1 MNPSSLLAVFAL
13 AAALTPLPVR
23 AETTEEL
30 VNKLQGQAKAGA
42 TSTSGT
48 NGKTRGFVPRGSKPS
63 VTTERRSVR
72 FSGRGIPKNIQ
83 VTDKGNVQVKEVAPA
98 ADGEPSYELSY
109 TVDPESKVTRTSIL
123 FVKDSTEFADGNSTI
138 ELAKLA
144 KAFNDPKLAGHS
156 FVIEGHSSA
165 EGSTGHNQALSQER
179 AAAIVTALVGYG
191 VSPNQ
196 LVPAGFGESKAQ
208 HEEYAPESLRA
219 QDRRVEVYRLE

>member
-1 MNPSSLLAVFAL
+1 MKPSSILAAL
-13 AAALTPLPVR
+13 ALTVALAPLPVR
-23 AETTEEL
+23 GETTEDL

-42 TSTSGT
+42 G
-48 NGKTRGFVPRGSKPS
+48 GKTRGFVPRGSKPA

-98 ADGEPSYELSY
+98 ADGEPAYELSY

-144 KAFNDPKLAGHS
+144 QAFKDPKLAGHS

-165 EGSTGHNQALSQER
+165 EGSTGHNQELSQER
-179 AAAIVTALVGYG
+179 AAAIVAELVGYG

-208 HEEYAPESLRA
+208 HEEYAPEALRA